1 VNTLINAH
9 VVIHDRNLTAQ
20 NEERMT
26 TAKQISQRRAGP
38 NILAAGDCAAPPVK
52 GVNVYFFAWDEAGAI
67 RGPAFSNGDGTLA

>member
-1 VNTLINAH
+1 MNTLINAH

-38 NILAAGDCAAPPVK
+38 NILAAGDYSGHPLSRA
-52 GVNVYFFAWDEAGAI
+52 
-67 RGPAFSNGDGTLA
+67 